1 MKKLVIPAGL
11 PDERRDETSDR
22 GRELPAVDLIAEQF
36 TFKDKALGKLELTAS
51 PVERDWRI
59 DRLHLSNPD
68 GVLAVEGLVRDM
80 GSQQPRTRAT
90 VRLDVSDIGKLLA
103 RLGYPEGVRR
113 GTAKLEGT
121 LAWPGG
127 AQDFGYGALAG
138 NLKLDAAK
146 GQFVKLEPG
155 IGKLLGILSLQALP
169 RRVALDF
176 RDIFSEG
183 FAFDQITGEV
193 SIDRGIAFANNFR
206 MQGPAARVAM
216 TGEVD
221 LVRETQKLHVRVTPS
236 LSDSVSIA
244 GVLLGGPVAGV
255 ATILA
260 QKILKDPLDQIFA
273 YEYNVTGTWA
283 EPQVSKIERPAPATT
298 EAN

>member
-1 MKKLVIPAGL
+1 
-11 PDERRDETSDR
+11 
-22 GRELPAVDLIAEQF
+22 
-36 TFKDKALGKLELTAS
+36 
-51 PVERDWRI
+51 
-59 DRLHLSNPD
+59 
-68 GVLAVEGLVRDM
+68 
-80 GSQQPRTRAT
+80 
-90 VRLDVSDIGKLLA
+90 
-103 RLGYPEGVRR
+103 
-113 GTAKLEGT
+113 
-121 LAWPGG
+121 
-127 AQDFGYGALAG
+127 
-138 NLKLDAAK
+138 
-146 GQFVKLEPG
+146 
-155 IGKLLGILSLQALP
+155 
-169 RRVALDF
+169 
-176 RDIFSEG
+176 
-183 FAFDQITGEV
+183 
-193 SIDRGIAFANNFR
+193 